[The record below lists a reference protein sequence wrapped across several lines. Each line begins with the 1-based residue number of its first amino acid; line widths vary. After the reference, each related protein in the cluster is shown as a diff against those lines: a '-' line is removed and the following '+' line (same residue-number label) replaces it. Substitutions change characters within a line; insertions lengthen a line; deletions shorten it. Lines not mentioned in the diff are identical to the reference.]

1 MVVLLFVG
9 FFGLLVGTLGM
20 LFLWN
25 SWNRLVSLEL
35 NVLDAWAD
43 YESEVQKKYEMLPS
57 LHNIVKGYA
66 AHELKFFEQLF
77 VARQAAS
84 GALLA
89 QNIGQL
95 NQAQG
100 ALAQL
105 TPSFN
110 ALSEAYPEVKADRLF
125 LDLSEKLII
134 LEQGLGERR
143 EFYNSVA
150 TSYNKAIQ
158 MIPTNIVAGIKGCK
172 ARLLVDVPDAMHEN
186 YVITF

>member
-89 QNIGQL
+89 QRD
-95 NQAQG
+95 
-100 ALAQL
+100 
-105 TPSFN
+105 F
-110 ALSEAYPEVKADRLF
+110 
-125 LDLSEKLII
+125 KL
-134 LEQGLGERR
+134 
-143 EFYNSVA
+143 V
-150 TSYNKAIQ
+150 
-158 MIPTNIVAGIKGCK
+158 
-172 ARLLVDVPDAMHEN
+172 
-186 YVITF
+186 